1 MSGGTGRSR
10 LGRGWGLWWVSCGWV
25 VWLDGRCTAVAAEG
39 VGALGRKGCGG
50 HGIVEV
56 NWDEG
61 ALKMLVGDLTMW
73 GVR

>member
-1 MSGGTGRSR
+1 M
-10 LGRGWGLWWVSCGWV
+10 
-25 VWLDGRCTAVAAEG
+25 DGRCTAVAAED

-50 HGIVEV
+50 HGILEV

-61 ALKMLVGDLTMW
+61 GVKMLVGDLTMW